1 MALVTMFFKSALQS
15 KSGNPCA
22 KLMAPCA
29 LAMADIT
36 EKIEGPIWGNLLFKL
51 PSKFTITNVTYLS
64 GVLKTLCFQKTI
76 S

>member
-1 MALVTMFFKSALQS
+1 
-15 KSGNPCA
+15 
-22 KLMAPCA
+22 
-29 LAMADIT
+29 MADIT